1 MPGVTTLQPAQWRN
15 VRPRFGS
22 EILQSP
28 RFSSPAAN
36 ARIPRASGES
46 LPGAATSERPSF
58 PVTRDSRTWSDAG
71 PRSPQNRDGTAA
83 DNLIGNNRDRRD
95 RVDDGKTDPHNRDR
109 EGQRRHWHR
118 DWDRTHHHRDW
129 WRNHYTRFVL
139 FCGGYYYWDAGFWFP
154 AYGYDP
160 YFSTYA
166 YDAPI
171 YSYDDLS
178 PEQVMANVQAELS
191 RLGYYQ
197 GAIDGTYGP
206 ETREALLSYQQ
217 ASGLQITGILD
228 QATLESLGMY

>member
-1 MPGVTTLQPAQWRN
+1 
-15 VRPRFGS
+15 
-22 EILQSP
+22 
-28 RFSSPAAN
+28 
-36 ARIPRASGES
+36 
-46 LPGAATSERPSF
+46 
-58 PVTRDSRTWSDAG
+58 
-71 PRSPQNRDGTAA
+71 QNRTGIGG
-83 DNLIGNNRDRRD
+83 DNRTENIRDRRH
-95 RVDDGKTDPHNRDR
+95 RADGDNTNAHNRDR
-109 EGQRRHWHR
+109 DGQRRHWHR

-171 YSYDDLS
+171 YGYNDLS

-197 GAIDGTYGP
+197 GAIDGAYGP
-206 ETREALLSYQQ
+206 QTREALLSYQQ
-217 ASGLQITGILD
+217 ESGLPITGILD